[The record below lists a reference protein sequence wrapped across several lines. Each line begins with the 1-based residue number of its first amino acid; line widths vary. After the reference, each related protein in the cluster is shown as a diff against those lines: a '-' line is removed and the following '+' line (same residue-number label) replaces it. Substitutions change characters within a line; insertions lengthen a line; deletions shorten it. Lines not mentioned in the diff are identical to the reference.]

1 MDGEFLIKL
10 AASFVVGGVWI
21 ALVTVAAEK
30 YGSRLGGLIGGL
42 PSTAAVSLLFIGVT
56 QSPGAG
62 SEAAAVL
69 PLAMV
74 ASGVFVIIYLA
85 SIRRGF
91 ALAYVASLG
100 GWFATAFCVAA
111 IGEIDYL
118 VLLGIWLGAT
128 VLFYLVA
135 EKWMRIPSTSRVK
148 VIYSARMLA
157 LRACFSGAVV
167 AFAVLMGKLGGPLY
181 GGIFA
186 AFPAVFTSTLYIT
199 YRTGGAGFSRA
210 VAKSVMIS
218 GMINVTVFSSLIKYL
233 YPAVGLA
240 LGTIIALGFSL
251 ISGVLTHRLVT
262 SRMA

>member
-1 MDGEFLIKL
+1 MDGEFLVKL

-56 QSPGAG
+56 QSPRAG

-74 ASGVFVIIYLA
+74 ASGVFVIVYLA
-85 SIRRGF
+85 SIGRGF
-91 ALAYVASLG
+91 ATAYVASLG
-100 GWFATAFCVAA
+100 GWFATALGVAA
-111 IGEIDYL
+111 AGGLDYL
-118 VLLGIWLGAT
+118 LSLAIWLGAT
-128 VLFYLVA
+128 VLFYFIA
-135 EKWMRIPSTSRVK
+135 EKAMRISSTAKIPV
-148 VIYSARMLA
+148 VYSAPMLA

-167 AFAVLMGKLGGPLY
+167 AFAVFMGKLGGPFY

-199 YRTGGAGFSRA
+199 YRTGGGGFSRA
-210 VAKSVMIS
+210 VAKSVMVS
-218 GMINVTVFSSLIKYL
+218 GMINVTVFAAAIKYL
-233 YPAVGLA
+233 YPALGLA
-240 LGTIIALGFSL
+240 LGTAIAFGISLVSGF
-251 ISGVLTHRLVT
+251 LTHRLVT
-262 SRMA
+262 SKMS